1 MLFVGDLR
9 IDRSRD
15 PEYWA
20 CLWQGAN
27 KPSDINVL
35 GAFRLL
41 TDQRIIAFEAQ
52 SIEAVQFFDRFNLVA
67 RWSVHPSLDQT
78 RGYAAALNNDVEDLG
93 AMLRERGLP
102 RSFVD
107 TVKRDR
113 QRMIDAPTVN
123 AAMQIAADIEW
134 Y

>member
-9 IDRSRD
+9 IDRARD

-27 KPSDINVL
+27 KPSDINIL

-52 SIEAVQFFDRFNLVA
+52 STDAVQFFDRFNLVA

-78 RGYAAALNNDVEDLG
+78 RGYVAALNNDVEDLG
-93 AMLRERGLP
+93 AMLLGRGLP
-102 RSFVD
+102 PSFVE
-107 TVKRDR
+107 TVQRDR
-113 QRMIDAPTVN
+113 QRMIDAPTVS
-123 AAMQIAADIEW
+123 AAMEIAAGIDW